1 MLYYLTKSKEVMTVG
16 LVTRRSQQ
24 LDKLFDKLAVDPKK
38 KPKDKD
44 DKDEKNTSDK

>member
-1 MLYYLTKSKEVMTVG
+1 MTVG

-38 KPKDKD
+38 QKPKNKVEKD
-44 DKDEKNTSDK
+44 NKNK